1 MLTGSVVIRIPGM
14 MMLRSGRALTSMSW
28 ILEFMLSM
36 MSLVGV
42 PLRASITFLISQVM
56 SSATVRRTVFL
67 TRPGATTDTS
77 LPGTHCAGSAAGSTV
92 GVASNANIISVKVVD
107 DNGGGSSS
115 GVCSPIHHPL
125 MTALTKSQYLAGIDY
140 ILSRHAERSAQP
152 DFIASV
158 LSLSLLF
165 VGNLQTIDSA
175 TSEILDA
182 GIFVSVRLPTLSP
195 PNLLLT
201 RPQIASGNF
210 RDDACTYSP
219 ASLGGANGSAI
230 VVGASDVND
239 SVSYYSNT
247 GACVD
252 VYAPGSDVV
261 SAAVTGPADVK
272 VDTGTSMAAPHVA
285 GLLAYYVAQNRSIG
299 SPAVAKEYLR
309 ETGFAGALALSAAY
323 IGDQVPVLVNNG
335 EL

>member
-1 MLTGSVVIRIPGM
+1 MPDLHERHP
-14 MMLRSGRALTSMSW
+14 AA
-28 ILEFMLSM
+28 
-36 MSLVGV
+36 
-42 PLRASITFLISQVM
+42 PLPQS
-56 SSATVRRTVFL
+56 
-67 TRPGATTDTS
+67 
-77 LPGTHCAGSAAGSTV
+77 
-92 GVASNANIISVKVVD
+92 
-107 DNGGGSSS
+107 
-115 GVCSPIHHPL
+115 HP
-125 MTALTKSQYLAGIDY
+125 
-140 ILSRHAERSAQP
+140 
-152 DFIASV
+152 
-158 LSLSLLF
+158 
-165 VGNLQTIDSA
+165 
-175 TSEILDA
+175 
-182 GIFVSVRLPTLSP
+182 RLPSPSP
-195 PNLLLT
+195 PNVLLT

-335 EL
+335 GL